1 MSEPLGWPPPS
12 RNMDPAPPTPAPR
25 TASRLGGPQ
34 DRGPGLWVRTP
45 CLGTGLKQQPLPWCC
60 GRGRSDQAL
69 STSSQKT
76 ERGPAPGPTAGLLS
90 QGAAPRQASVM
101 AAQGAVTP
109 GRGPSDGEMAAQG
122 FRGDKRKGV
131 TSRGPLGPTAQTG
144 RAGPRPRLSPGPR
157 SLQPSASLLDTRPLQ
172 TKPLVLPTGPPDTG
186 RTHPVFTQMCAQS
199 CVHRVPP
206 AASSLSASLAPLTT
220 AAEQAQN

>member
-1 MSEPLGWPPPS
+1 MASPIPKRGPGPP
-12 RNMDPAPPTPAPR
+12 APAPR
-25 TASRLGGPQ
+25 TASRPGGPQ
-34 DRGPGLWVRTP
+34 DQGPGLWVHTL
-45 CLGTGLKQQPLPWCC
+45 CLGTGLKQQPL
-60 GRGRSDQAL
+60 
-69 STSSQKT
+69 STSTQRT
-76 ERGPAPGPTAGLLS
+76 ERGTAPGPTAGLLS

-199 CVHRVPP
+199 YVHRG
-206 AASSLSASLAPLTT
+206 AQRSSGRLLTLGFPGSSDHGSGAGSELSWD
-220 AAEQAQN
+220 